1 MDELNRNNPGKIEK
15 SILSQNK
22 IPGCDQLTRPEEIKA
37 LSKYLGQIKKVQD
50 EHTTLQ
56 KNNLELPGRTTGR
69 IPKVEL
75 PNFVDPLRKSTN
87 KNKAELYDESSRI
100 PLERDHKLD
109 KLNDSAI
116 GLKDKRELKLDNSK
130 EELEDLRETNLK
142 KYREPLEKEP
152 KDAEIENSKYVL
164 KDSRNTNLSNK
175 RESLE
180 GVKDTSLSEHREILS
195 DERTTKLGEYK
206 EQLKDQRETNLS
218 NHRESLEDLRETR
231 LWTHKEQLSGI
242 EDPILSKTR
251 ESLNN
256 VEELDSLGGVKE
268 NLDYGDNL
276 GGVDSLGNTKEPLN
290 FGDNI
295 ETEALG
301 STREKLNFGK
311 NLEVEALGNT
321 KEKLDFGDNIKVD
334 SLGNTKERLD
344 FGNNIEVESLGNT
357 KEQLNYGD
365 NLGGV
370 DSLGNTKEPLTGIS
384 DINLGNYQE
393 PLDFGNNLGEVKSLE
408 DYRENLT
415 DPRETELEDYRDP
428 LNYGENLSPVEE
440 IEDYQEPLNYGSNLD
455 PVSEVEDYK
464 EPLNFG
470 DNLEGVDSVEDY
482 KDPLNY
488 GSNLEPISELGNVR
502 IPIGEGAPNDQ
513 ELEDFIDKIT
523 DSRETEL
530 EDYKDP
536 LNYGENLSPVNE
548 VEDHK
553 ESLNFGNNLEGVDSV
568 EDHREELNFGENLE
582 EVESLEDFI
591 DSLEDNRDTTLEDF
605 VDKIT
610 DPRNTELPDNKEE
623 LPETS
628 QDSPRQEGDYN
639 YFTPSNGGLYEESI
653 ELSPHIDGKRDDN
666 AQNYLDLNSLS
677 TEQGLYTESIQRP
690 DSDPN
695 VIDYL
700 NTEILEEDSDIS
712 PYTEKIRRPD
722 AAQNSPRQEG
732 DYNYIEVFTSKLAR
746 DIIGSI
752 SDLTGDEM
760 YNKAMEFMKETEVA
774 DWEKKI
780 QSLVSSYLSS
790 SKITPDKALEFEM
803 KVGKEIQVFQ
813 KTVDWEVGEDGDND
827 TDWNKNA
834 FENTFGSSKKQKN
847 PVNRTGTED
856 LPPYKL
862 PSFSLDS
869 LNTSNYLRYI
879 TEKTVGKI
887 NNPGIR
893 ETLIQET
900 LAGLVWARD
909 KLEKLSKSNR
919 DRLPGDDGGLVGDLV
934 SGGVSGALDNLGN
947 RLGGAV
953 KSILGRSDSVN
964 MNNPVNRPEE
974 EDNEYKTTGWTETG
988 KRISQSQVE
997 YSATEYS
1004 TWKVHEAI
1012 VGESS
1017 SSKSNSILGALKNVV
1032 LGGNSNG
1039 SDNYNFSKN
1048 YLKGAGIK
1056 TTLEDL
1062 AGESPKDNM
1071 SVGDFFDFLKSS
1083 PYITT
1088 PYQFGSM
1095 GGIYGT
1101 YKVQTLD
1108 SDAYWEVILEP
1119 YVGPE
1124 NGNISYLPGLHEI
1137 NLRNI
1142 AQHGVN
1148 TGYNK
1153 WIPYIGF
1160 DLQKSKLTNKTLQ
1173 LYDGEISYPVSME
1186 FLNEFRLT
1194 IADDQY
1200 KSWRTYFEQCAKAA
1214 VYNSEGHSADFYEKG
1229 EELTAI
1235 DTNNVVVAMYKNI
1248 TFRCRVYVMTPQYS
1262 TIHKYDLLLVMKDFS
1277 EEHTG
1282 SIDGGASDLTI
1293 SFSIVG
1299 ENPSGGLKIDNR
1311 LYGMGTAND
1320 SKGNSLLD
1328 KIGNAA
1334 GSIVEH
1340 GVDTVIGL
1348 IKKNK
1353 RRVYYVS

>member
-109 KLNDSAI
+109 KLNDSAV

-142 KYREPLEKEP
+142 KYREPLGKEP
-152 KDAEIENSKYVL
+152 KDAELENSKYVL

-231 LWTHKEQLSGI
+231 LGTYKEQLSGI

-256 VEELDSLGGVKE
+256 VEGLDSLGGVKE

-276 GGVDSLGNTKEPLN
+276 GGVDSLGNTKETLN

-311 NLEVEALGNT
+311 NLEIEALGNT
-321 KEKLDFGDNIKVD
+321 KERLDFGNNLEVD
-334 SLGNTKERLD
+334 SLGNTKEQLD

-370 DSLGNTKEPLTGIS
+370 DSLGNTKEPLTRIS

-415 DPRETELEDYRDP
+415 DPRETELEDYKDP
-428 LNYGENLSPVEE
+428 LNYGENLSPIEEVE
-440 IEDYQEPLNYGSNLD
+440 DHQEPLNFGNNLD
-455 PVSEVEDYK
+455 PVSEVEDHK
-464 EPLNFG
+464 EPLDFG

-488 GSNLEPISELGNVR
+488 GSNLEPISELGNIR

-523 DSRETEL
+523 DPRETEL

-536 LNYGENLSPVNE
+536 LNYGSNLDPISE

-553 ESLNFGNNLEGVDSV
+553 EPLNFGNNLEGVDSV

-582 EVESLEDFI
+582 DVESLEDFI

-690 DSDPN
+690 NASQ
-695 VIDYL
+695 
-700 NTEILEEDSDIS
+700 E
-712 PYTEKIRRPD
+712 
-722 AAQNSPRQEG
+722 SPRAEG
-732 DYNYIEVFTSKLAR
+732 KYSYV
-746 DIIGSI
+746 DIASSQLNDIREI
-752 SDLTGDEM
+752 SQLTGNEM
-760 YNKAMEFMKETEVA
+760 YNRAMEFMKETEAA

-790 SKITPDKALEFEM
+790 SKITPDKALEFEIKAGNELKVFM
-803 KVGKEIQVFQ
+803 KTINSNINGDDVAEN
-813 KTVDWEVGEDGDND
+813 EDIFN
-827 TDWNKNA
+827 
-834 FENTFGSSKKQKN
+834 NTYGSTRKQTT
-847 PVNRTGTED
+847 PVNKIGTENIPNISESDTEVNNLNSDFKD

-869 LNTSNYLRYI
+869 LNASNYLRYI

-953 KSILGRSDSVN
+953 KSILGRSDSVD

-974 EDNEYKTTGWTETG
+974 GDNEYKTTGWTETG

-1012 VGESS
+1012 VGKSS

-1095 GGIYGT
+1095 GGIYGA

-1214 VYNSEGHSADFYEKG
+1214 VYNSEGHNADFYEKG

-1299 ENPSGGLKIDNR
+1299 ENPSGGLEIDNR

-1348 IKKNK
+1348 IK
-1353 RRVYYVS
+1353 

>member
-152 KDAEIENSKYVL
+152 KDAELENSKYVL

-180 GVKDTSLSEHREILS
+180 GIKDTSLSEHREILS

-231 LWTHKEQLSGI
+231 LGTHKEQLSGI

-256 VEELDSLGGVKE
+256 VEGLDSLGGVKE

-470 DNLEGVDSVEDY
+470 D
-482 KDPLNY
+482 
-488 GSNLEPISELGNVR
+488 
-502 IPIGEGAPNDQ
+502 
-513 ELEDFIDKIT
+513 
-523 DSRETEL
+523 
-530 EDYKDP
+530 
-536 LNYGENLSPVNE
+536 
-548 VEDHK
+548 
-553 ESLNFGNNLEGVDSV
+553 NLEGVDSV

-827 TDWNKNA
+827 TDWNRNA

-974 EDNEYKTTGWTETG
+974 GDNEYKTTGWTETG

-1160 DLQKSKLTNKTLQ
+1160 DLQKSKLTNKSLQ

-1348 IKKNK
+1348 IK
-1353 RRVYYVS
+1353 

>member
-1 MDELNRNNPGKIEK
+1 MDELNKNNPGKIEK

-75 PNFVDPLRKSTN
+75 PNFVDPLRKSVN

-116 GLKDKRELKLDNSK
+116 ELKDKRELKLDNSK

-142 KYREPLEKEP
+142 EYREPLGKKP
-152 KDAEIENSKYVL
+152 KDAELENSKYVL
-164 KDSRNTNLSNK
+164 KDSRDTNLSNK
-175 RESLE
+175 RESLK

-195 DERTTKLGEYK
+195 DERTTKLGEHK

-231 LWTHKEQLSGI
+231 LGTHKEQLSGI
-242 EDPILSKTR
+242 ENPILSKTR

-268 NLDYGDNL
+268 NLDFGDNI

-295 ETEALG
+295 E
-301 STREKLNFGK
+301 
-311 NLEVEALGNT
+311 
-321 KEKLDFGDNIKVD
+321 VD
-334 SLGNTKERLD
+334 SLGNTKEQLD

-384 DINLGNYQE
+384 DVNLGNYQE

-415 DPRETELEDYRDP
+415 DPRETELEDYKDP

-440 IEDYQEPLNYGSNLD
+440 VEDYQEPLNYGSNLD
-455 PVSEVEDYK
+455 PVSEVEDHK

-523 DSRETEL
+523 DPRETEL

-536 LNYGENLSPVNE
+536 LNYGENLDPVSE

-553 ESLNFGNNLEGVDSV
+553 EPLNFGNNLEGIDSV
-568 EDHREELNFGENLE
+568 EDYREELNFGKNLE

-690 DSDPN
+690 NASQ
-695 VIDYL
+695 
-700 NTEILEEDSDIS
+700 E
-712 PYTEKIRRPD
+712 
-722 AAQNSPRQEG
+722 SPRAEG
-732 DYNYIEVFTSKLAR
+732 KYSYV
-746 DIIGSI
+746 DIASSQLNDIREI
-752 SDLTGDEM
+752 SQLTGNEM
-760 YNKAMEFMKETEVA
+760 YNKAMEFMKETEAA

-790 SKITPDKALEFEM
+790 SKITPDKALEFEIKAGNELKVFM
-803 KVGKEIQVFQ
+803 KTINSNINGDDVAEN
-813 KTVDWEVGEDGDND
+813 EDIFN
-827 TDWNKNA
+827 
-834 FENTFGSSKKQKN
+834 NTYGSTRKQTA
-847 PVNRTGTED
+847 PVNKIGTENIPNISESDTEVNNLNSDFKD

-974 EDNEYKTTGWTETG
+974 GDNEYKTIGWTETG

-1012 VGESS
+1012 VGESNS
-1017 SSKSNSILGALKNVV
+1017 SSRSNSILGALKNVV

-1095 GGIYGT
+1095 GGTYGT
-1101 YKVQTLD
+1101 YKIQTLD

-1153 WIPYIGF
+1153 WIPYVGF

-1282 SIDGGASDLTI
+1282 SVDGGSSDLTI

-1299 ENPSGGLKIDNR
+1299 ENPSGGLEIDNR

-1348 IKKNK
+1348 IK
-1353 RRVYYVS
+1353 